1 MSVLEGNFLPQ
12 FPFFP
17 STLVHRGLYG
27 WEGIQ
32 MVDLPQLRLYWFSEL
47 FKLDVAKEM
56 AIGHWTKIEDQ
67 NNLEDC

>member
-1 MSVLEGNFLPQ
+1 
-12 FPFFP
+12 
-17 STLVHRGLYG
+17 
-27 WEGIQ
+27 

-56 AIGHWTKIEDQ
+56 AIGHRTKIEDQ